1 LSVAAGALATVASL
15 AAQSFAGTVTFGSG
29 ANAFNMEFVTVG
41 NPGNAAAT
49 DGFRPGGA
57 VGYEYGIGKF
67 EVSRDMITKYNANFG
82 TANGLQIN
90 LADMSAY
97 GGNGANRPATGLI
110 WNEAARFVNWLNTS
124 SGYAPAYKFTTTGVT
139 DNIALWAPGDAGYD
153 PNNRFRNSL
162 ARYVLPSMNEWYKAA
177 FYDPNKPG
185 GAGYWNYATRSDT
198 APAVVSGGTGTGV
211 NGNNEAVW
219 GQPNDANQ
227 RPADVNNAG
236 GLSAYGTMGQ
246 GGNVWE
252 MQESAWDGV
261 NSSGTEDRAL
271 NGGDWGA
278 FDGLNRLNSDR
289 TFAWG
294 PTADFGDNYW
304 NGFRVAEV
312 VPEPSMMV
320 IGTLFGL
327 CGLVA
332 KRRRKK

>member
-1 LSVAAGALATVASL
+1 LACL
-15 AAQSFAGTVTFGSG
+15 AFTAMSCVDAVAGTVTFGSG
-29 ANAFNMEFVTVG
+29 TNQFNMEFVTVG
-41 NPGNAAAT
+41 DPGNAAAT
-49 DGFRPGGA
+49 DGYRPAGA
-57 VGYEYGIGKF
+57 VGYEYRMGKF

-82 TANGLQIN
+82 TANNLQIN
-90 LADMSAY
+90 LANMTPY
-97 GGNGANRPATGLI
+97 GGNGVNRPATGLI
-110 WNEAARFVNWLNTS
+110 WNEAARFVNWLNES
-124 SGYAPAYKFTTTGVT
+124 SGYAAAYKFTTSGVT
-139 DNIALWAPGDAGYD
+139 DPIALWAPGDAGYD
-153 PNNRFRNSL
+153 PDNRFRNSL
-162 ARYVLPSMNEWYKAA
+162 ARYVLPSMDEWYKAA

-236 GLSAYGTMGQ
+236 GLSAYGVMGL

-271 NGGDWGA
+271 SGGDWGA
-278 FDGLNRLNSDR
+278 FDGLNRLDSDR
-289 TFAWG
+289 TFPWG
-294 PTADFGDNYW
+294 PTSDFGDNYW

-327 CGLVA
+327 GGLVA